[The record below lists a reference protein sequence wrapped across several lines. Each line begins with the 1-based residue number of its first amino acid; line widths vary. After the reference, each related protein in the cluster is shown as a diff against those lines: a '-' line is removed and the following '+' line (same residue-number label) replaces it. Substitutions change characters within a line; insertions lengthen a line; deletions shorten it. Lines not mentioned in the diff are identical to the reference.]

1 MREMSDT
8 TTESHIIALKMRVR
22 DLELQAVEVKA
33 RYEEALA
40 TLEMLEHPS
49 HGSHPRRPRG
59 RPRKPEV
66 VLASFGSGHHINS
79 TEPETAA

>member
-40 TLEMLEHPS
+40 TLEMLEHPRRPRGRPS
-49 HGSHPRRPRG
+49 HGSHPRNVSAINPVTLN
-59 RPRKPEV
+59 EV
-66 VLASFGSGHHINS
+66 SPQ
-79 TEPETAA
+79 TPEPETAA